1 MLENIHIQN
10 FRLFRDFK
18 IENLARVNLI
28 VGKNNVGKSS
38 LLEAIS
44 LLVNDPTRTLDRLMK
59 LADTRGEKSE
69 RDVYHLKYLFHDR
82 EVSSSKSISLKA
94 NGTDRLSLKIDPV
107 PENNQLEI
115 QSKSL
120 QEPIVVK
127 GVNSEGDYR
136 TTFQRALPPLPEQPT
151 VKMIPVSGIGFHEMA
166 RLWESIQLTEQEDDV
181 IKMLKILDPRVQ
193 RIGFQFTDLNVMVKL
208 EDQPPIPLGNMGDG
222 MNRVLG
228 IAIVLASAADGFL
241 LVDEIDTGF
250 HYKAITDM
258 WRVVMETAVRLNV
271 QVFATT
277 HSWDCVESFAET
289 LEMQEDSSVGALFR
303 LEKREEEIAAVK
315 YTAHDLS
322 VATRQS
328 IEVR

>member
-1 MLENIHIQN
+1 MAQ
-10 FRLFRDFK
+10 
-18 IENLARVNLI
+18 
-28 VGKNNVGKSS
+28 
-38 LLEAIS
+38 
-44 LLVNDPTRTLDRLMK
+44 LV
-59 LADTRGEKSE
+59 
-69 RDVYHLKYLFHDR
+69 YF
-82 EVSSSKSISLKA
+82 
-94 NGTDRLSLKIDPV
+94 LKIAPV
-107 PENNQLEI
+107 LENNQLKI

-120 QEPIVVK
+120 QEPIFVE

-136 TTFQRALPPLPEQPT
+136 TTFQRVLPPLPEQPAA
-151 VKMIPVSGIGFHEMA
+151 KMIPVSGIGFHEMA
-166 RLWESIQLTEQEDDV
+166 RLWESIQLTEREDDV
-181 IKMLKILDPRVQ
+181 IKMLKILEPGVQ

-208 EDQPPIPLGNMGDG
+208 EEQPPIPLGNMGDG

-250 HYKAITDM
+250 HYKTITDM

-277 HSWDCVESFAET
+277 HSWDCVESFAEA

-303 LEKREEEIAAVK
+303 LEKRQEEIAAVK